1 MNGHSSLST
10 MRLYGALIAIV
21 SGAYSVY
28 LSMTGTGMTTGAWL
42 MAVLGV
48 IVIVHGIVLLL
59 PAARVLGAYSGPLM
73 ILYALLMLGN
83 QLRMELTDGGMNDGM
98 GTGTNNSMIEL
109 VGADP
114 GMVAIAV
121 LMLGSGI
128 IMTVRMDRMTA

>member
-28 LSMTGTGMTTGAWL
+28 LSMTGTGMTIGAWL

-59 PAARVLGAYSGPLM
+59 PAAKVLGAYSGPLM

-83 QLRMELTDGGMNDGM
+83 QLRMELSDEGMNGAM
-98 GTGTNNSMIEL
+98 GEL
-109 VGADP
+109 AGADP

-128 IMTVRMDRMTA
+128 IMTARMDMMTE

>member
-1 MNGHSSLST
+1 

-28 LSMTGTGMTTGAWL
+28 LSMIGTGMTIGAWL

-48 IVIVHGIVLLL
+48 IVIVHGVILLL
-59 PAARVLGAYSGPLM
+59 PAIRVLGAYSGPLM

-83 QLRMELTDGGMNDGM
+83 QLRMELSDEGMNDGM
-98 GTGTNNSMIEL
+98 NAAMGEL
-109 VGADP
+109 AGADP

-128 IMTVRMDRMTA
+128 IMTARMDMMTE